1 MPPHRS
7 PEIVL
12 LSRTLAVA
20 RLQVEL
26 ARLHNARMFAW
37 DDLRHNIDLA
47 TPYGLR
53 MHRGMQQTP
62 RASADFVASEIKSFR
77 ALVWGQNRHSGWMF
91 ASLTERGP
99 LTVPLSRQSA
109 NFARPFHGSA
119 QGAALKLPLLS
130 GQKGVVFPSWEQSR
144 DQQASV
150 AMSDTR
156 TALSAPARHVAEQCP
171 HGSHELS
178 ARLPQYRNR
187 SAFRIRGRRIVA
199 VWSRFRLS

>member
-109 NFARPFHGSA
+109 NFAN
-119 QGAALKLPLLS
+119 
-130 GQKGVVFPSWEQSR
+130 PS
-144 DQQASV
+144 
-150 AMSDTR
+150 
-156 TALSAPARHVAEQCP
+156 TALHRELPSSYPSSPVKRVLFFHLGNSAKISKPALR
-171 HGSHELS
+171 
-178 ARLPQYRNR
+178 
-187 SAFRIRGRRIVA
+187 
-199 VWSRFRLS
+199 

>member
-37 DDLRHNIDLA
+37 DDLRHNIDLV

-62 RASADFVASEIKSFR
+62 RAFVASEIKSFR
-77 ALVWGQNRHSGWMF
+77 ALVWRENRHSGWMF

-130 GQKGVVFPSWEQSR
+130 GQTRVVFPSWEQR
-144 DQQASV
+144 QDQQASV

-199 VWSRFRLS
+199 VRCRFRLS

>member
-1 MPPHRS
+1 MPPYRS

-37 DDLRHNIDLA
+37 DDLRHNIDLM

-62 RASADFVASEIKSFR
+62 RAFVASEIKSFR
-77 ALVWGQNRHSGWMF
+77 ALVWGENRHSGWMF

-99 LTVPLSRQSA
+99 LTVPLSR
-109 NFARPFHGSA
+109 
-119 QGAALKLPLLS
+119 
-130 GQKGVVFPSWEQSR
+130 
-144 DQQASV
+144 
-150 AMSDTR
+150 
-156 TALSAPARHVAEQCP
+156 
-171 HGSHELS
+171 
-178 ARLPQYRNR
+178 
-187 SAFRIRGRRIVA
+187 
-199 VWSRFRLS
+199 